1 MMNQK
6 HVNQILSTSVK
17 FLALTII
24 LIGFLTGCSKLFS
37 FFEQAPLEDGLY
49 LSYYVDEYWV
59 TIEFS
64 KIKNNKYYASQKFE
78 YEDEELNEYT
88 QKPKRVIV
96 NKRLVKENDVIYMPS
111 ELGPVWTAPSTIKP
125 GGSIHGTYIDE
136 VKKWKDWDVGV
147 VKAGFGVGGAIT
159 GVWYYDKNTGFLVG
173 GAIGTVMEIKPME
186 FELVETNLSGLMP

>member
-1 MMNQK
+1 MNQK
-6 HVNQILSTSVK
+6 HKKLILFSTVK
-17 FLALTII
+17 FLSITVMM
-24 LIGFLTGCSKLFS
+24 IGFLSGCSKFLS
-37 FFEQAPLEDGLY
+37 FFEQAPIEDGLY

-64 KIKNNKYYASQKFE
+64 KIKNNKFYATQKFE
-78 YEDEELNEYT
+78 YENEELNEYT

-96 NKRLVKENDVIYMPS
+96 NKRLVKENGVVYMPS
-111 ELGPVWTAPSTIKP
+111 ELGPVWTDPSTIKP

-136 VKKWKDWDVGV
+136 VKKWNGWEVGV

-159 GVWYYDKNTGFLVG
+159 GTWYYDKKTGFLVG

-186 FELVETNLSGLMP
+186 FELVETSLDTLMP